1 VIKRTLEISREPAHL
16 SVRNEQLVLKRDG
29 QTIGQVPCEDI
40 GVILVDHPQTTYTH
54 GALAK
59 LAESDAAVVICG
71 RDHLPAAVLLP
82 MTEHSQVVWRLD
94 AQLSVSRPLRKQLW
108 RQLVV
113 AKVEAQARNI
123 SPDLP
128 ARKKLSALA
137 REVRSG
143 DPTNVEAQAAR
154 IYWSN
159 WLDPGSV
166 PNSGSEELGTDP
178 LPADPILAPKDA
190 DPLPGTDPLDFVF
203 RRDPDLPGLN
213 SFLNY
218 GYAVVRAAIARAI
231 VAAGLLPSLGL
242 HHRNRSNAF
251 CLADDL
257 IEPLRPLVD
266 DRVRE
271 MHRQGYEEL
280 NQPAKAELL
289 KILED
294 RVQLADEVGPLMV
307 TLHRYVASLV
317 RCFIG
322 DAKELQIPLAHND
335 DALPAPIVPLPF
347 DGDGLQKNRIV
358 PLPFDGEGLGE
369 G

>member
-16 SVRNEQLVLKRDG
+16 SVRNEQLILKRDG
-29 QTIGQVPCEDI
+29 QTIGTVPCEDI
-40 GVILVDHPQTTYTH
+40 GVVLVDHPQTTYTH

-71 RDHLPAAVLLP
+71 RDHLPAAILLP
-82 MTEHSQVVWRLD
+82 MVDHSQVVWRLD
-94 AQLSVSRPLRKQLW
+94 AQLGVSRPLQKQLW

-113 AKVEAQARNI
+113 AKVQAQARNI
-123 SPDLP
+123 STDLP
-128 ARKKLSALA
+128 AHRKLLALA

-154 IYWSN
+154 VYWAN
-159 WLDPGSV
+159 WLNPGSV

-178 LPADPILAPKDA
+178 LAPNDPIA
-190 DPLPGTDPLDFVF
+190 GIF

-213 SFLNY
+213 SYLNY
-218 GYAVVRAAIARAI
+218 GYAVLRAAIARAI
-231 VAAGLLPSLGL
+231 VAAGLLPSVGL

-271 MHRQGYEEL
+271 LHRQGYEEL
-280 NQPAKAELL
+280 NQPAKAALL
-289 KILED
+289 EILAD
-294 RVQLADEVGPLMV
+294 RVRFGGEVGPLMV
-307 TLHRYVASLV
+307 ELHRYVASLV
-317 RCFIG
+317 RCFTG
-322 DAKELQIPLAHND
+322 ETKELEIPVA
-335 DALPAPIVPLPF
+335 
-347 DGDGLQKNRIV
+347 
-358 PLPFDGEGLGE
+358 LGE
-369 G
+369 EVSIEQSPLQSS

>member
-29 QTIGQVPCEDI
+29 QTIGTVPCEDI
-40 GVILVDHPQTTYTH
+40 GVVLVDHPQTTYTH

-71 RDHLPAAVLLP
+71 RDHLPAAILLP
-82 MTEHSQVVWRLD
+82 MADHSQVVWRLD
-94 AQLSVSRPLRKQLW
+94 AQLAVSRPLRKQLW

-113 AKVEAQARNI
+113 AKIQAQARNV
-123 SPDLP
+123 P
-128 ARKKLSALA
+128 ADQPAHRKLLALA

-143 DPTNVEAQAAR
+143 DPTNIEAQAAR
-154 IYWSN
+154 VYWAN
-159 WLDPGSV
+159 WLDQGSV
-166 PNSGSEELGTDP
+166 PNSCSEELGTDP
-178 LPADPILAPKDA
+178 LPPTV
-190 DPLPGTDPLDFVF
+190 DPLARIF

-218 GYAVVRAAIARAI
+218 GYAVLRAAVARAI

-242 HHRNRSNAF
+242 YHRNRSNPF

-271 MHRQGYEEL
+271 LHRQGYEEL
-280 NQPAKAELL
+280 AQPAKAALL
-289 KILED
+289 EILAD
-294 RVQLADEVGPLMV
+294 RVSLGAGEENTGPLMV
-307 TLHRYVASLV
+307 QMHRYVASLV
-317 RCFIG
+317 RCFTG
-322 DAKELQIPLAHND
+322 EARELEIPVAVSEPGSQP
-335 DALPAPIVPLPF
+335 PAS
-347 DGDGLQKNRIV
+347 
-358 PLPFDGEGLGE
+358 
-369 G
+369 

>member
-16 SVRNEQLVLKRDG
+16 SVRNDQLVLKRDG

-40 GVILVDHPQTTYTH
+40 GVVLVDHPQTTYTH

-82 MTEHSQVVWRLD
+82 MIDHSQVVWRLD
-94 AQLSVSRPLRKQLW
+94 AQLGTGPVLRKQLW

-113 AKVEAQARNI
+113 AKIQAQARNI

-128 ARKKLSALA
+128 AHRKLIALA

-154 IYWSN
+154 VYWSN
-159 WLDPGSV
+159 WLWRVAD
-166 PNSGSEELGTDP
+166 EETS
-178 LPADPILAPKDA
+178 A
-190 DPLPGTDPLDFVF
+190 F

-294 RVQLADEVGPLMV
+294 RVRLADEVGPLMV

-317 RCFIG
+317 RCFTG
-322 DAKELQIPLAHND
+322 DERELQIPVAHND
-335 DALPAPIVPLPF
+335 DALPAPTAPLPF
-347 DGDGLQKNRIV
+347 NGDGLQKNRIV